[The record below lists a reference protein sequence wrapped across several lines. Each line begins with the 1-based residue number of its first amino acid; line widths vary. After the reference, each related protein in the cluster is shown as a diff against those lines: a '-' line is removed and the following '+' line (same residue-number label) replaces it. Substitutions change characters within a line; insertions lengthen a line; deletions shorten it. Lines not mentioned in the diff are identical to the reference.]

1 MLRLENC
8 RVQQAITPTAGAAG
22 TTTINGATLDMQDW
36 EGVIVV
42 VEFGAI
48 TATGVQSVKGQQ
60 GQQANLSDAADLL
73 GSGTTV
79 ADTDD
84 EKVVVKIFRN
94 IRERYFRVVVP
105 RATANCVVAGATYI
119 LFGKRRQPHSGL
131 GAGVLAATEH
141 VGVAEGAA

>member
-8 RVQQAITPTAGAAG
+8 KVTQAITPTAGAAG
-22 TTTINGATLDMQDW
+22 TATINGATLDMQDW

-60 GQQANLSDAADLL
+60 GAASNLSDAADLA
-73 GSGTTV
+73 GTKTDV

-105 RATANCVVAGATYI
+105 RNTANCVVAGATYI
-119 LFGKRRQPHSGL
+119 QFGKRRQPHSGL
-131 GAGVLAATEH
+131 GTGVLAATEH
-141 VGVAEGAA
+141 VGVAEGTA